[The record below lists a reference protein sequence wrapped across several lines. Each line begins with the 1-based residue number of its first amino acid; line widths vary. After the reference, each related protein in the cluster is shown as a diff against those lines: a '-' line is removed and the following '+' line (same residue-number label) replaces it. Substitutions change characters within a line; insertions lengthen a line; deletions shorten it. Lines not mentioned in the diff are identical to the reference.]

1 MHSGPRPDQ
10 LQSMKFYKI
19 LFVAAAVSIV
29 FGCKNKTAQSGF
41 NVSVS
46 PEAGT
51 SFKAGTDVPIKVSY
65 NADVKPDSI
74 VYLLDA
80 AHLAVKKD
88 SSVVTL
94 KTDTLTMGIK
104 TITVKVYQGG
114 KDEDAA
120 TNIVVL
126 ASQEPEIMTYKVD
139 KVYPHDTSSYT
150 EGLVYQKGVLF
161 ESGGGYLVPPEG
173 MLSDGQS
180 KIQKLDLITGK
191 SLQKTMVDPKVFA
204 EGISIVGDKV
214 IQLSYHEKIGYV
226 YDASTL
232 KLLKTFTNN
241 VGVEGWGMTFDG
253 KKLYMD
259 DSSNRVFFLDKDNY
273 RQIGYIDVYDD
284 KGPINAVNELEY
296 INGKLYANIYQT
308 DTIIVIDP
316 KTGAVLQRMDMS
328 NLYPKAQRNPN
339 ADVLNGIAWDEEGKR
354 LFVTGK
360 KWPHLY
366 QISTTPATK

>member
-1 MHSGPRPDQ
+1 
-10 LQSMKFYKI
+10 MKFYKI
-19 LFVAAAVSIV
+19 LFVAATVSIM

-51 SFKAGTDVPIKVSY
+51 SYKAGTDVPIKISY
-65 NADVKPDSI
+65 NSDVKPDSV

-80 AHLAVKKD
+80 THLAVKKD
-88 SSVVTL
+88 SSVVIL
-94 KTDTLTMGIK
+94 KTDTLKMGIK

-126 ASQEPEIMTYKVD
+126 APKEPEALTFKVE
-139 KVYPHDTSSYT
+139 KVFPHDTSSYT
-150 EGLVYQKGVLF
+150 EGLVYQNGVLF
-161 ESGGGYLVPPEG
+161 ESGGGYLDPPQG
-173 MLSDGQS
+173 QMKDGQS
-180 KIQKLDLITGK
+180 KLQKVNLTTGK
-191 SLQKTMVDPKVFA
+191 PIQKTMVDPKVFA

-226 YDASTL
+226 YDAATL
-232 KLLKTFTNN
+232 KLLSTFTNN

-259 DSSNRVFFLDKDNY
+259 DSTNRLFFLDPHTY
-273 RQIGYIDVYDD
+273 QQIGYVDVYDD
-284 KGPINAVNELEY
+284 KGPVNQINELEY
-296 INGKLYANIYQT
+296 IDGKIYANVYTT
-308 DTIIVIDP
+308 DTIVVINP
-316 KTGAVLQRMDMS
+316 KTGAVTQRIDLK
-328 NLYPKAQRNPN
+328 NLYPDRKNHNQS
-339 ADVLNGIAWDEEGKR
+339 DEVLNGIAWDAEGKR

-360 KWPHLY
+360 KWDKLFQVKFVP
-366 QISTTPATK
+366 IK